1 MIRSLQKRFITAAM
15 IAVSVL
21 LLVLLGAINVVN
33 AWSSLG
39 QTDSLLDALTESE
52 TGRPPRLD
60 NKGTRGLLR
69 PPLTENSKMSALFF
83 TVTANSEGEIF
94 RTDLSRIASVSEEE
108 ACRLFTQVF
117 GKQRE
122 GRIQSFRY
130 RTVSLADDRGTVTIF
145 LDESTQHYSVL
156 RVAILSIFAGLVC
169 WGLML
174 LLVIFLSKKA
184 IRPIAENMEKQK
196 QFVTDAGH
204 EIKTPLAIILANTD
218 AMELRGGES
227 KYSRNI
233 RAQVMRL
240 NTLMQNLLTLARA
253 DESRVAP
260 DTEEFSLTGLCTET
274 MAMFAE
280 AAELKKLHVTSRL
293 QDGVQIRAN
302 RQQIAQLLSILI
314 DNAVKYTPGGG
325 SIDLRLEQSDRARL
339 QIRNTV
345 ENTDVRQNGSLTAST
360 GRTAPETKRPAA
372 AASASPPPEPLRSC
386 TRAASPPPTRAATA
400 SYSRLPYKKGLS
412 LHGTDPS
419 FYSSMCSM
427 PWLTMVRTWSSARE

>member
-21 LLVLLGAINVVN
+21 LLVLLGTINVVN

-345 ENTDVRQNGSLTAST
+345 ENTDVPAERLFDRFYRADSARNQKTGGCGIGLSAARAIAELHKGSLS
-360 GRTAPETKRPAA
+360 AA
-372 AASASPPPEPLRSC
+372 YEGGDSIVF
-386 TRAASPPPTRAATA
+386 T
-400 SYSRLPYKKGLS
+400 
-412 LHGTDPS
+412 
-419 FYSSMCSM
+419 
-427 PWLTMVRTWSSARE
+427 LTL

>member
-1 MIRSLQKRFITAAM
+1 
-15 IAVSVL
+15 
-21 LLVLLGAINVVN
+21 
-33 AWSSLG
+33 
-39 QTDSLLDALTESE
+39 
-52 TGRPPRLD
+52 
-60 NKGTRGLLR
+60 
-69 PPLTENSKMSALFF
+69 MSALFF

-218 AMELRGGES
+218 AMELRGGET

-260 DTEEFSLTGLCTET
+260 DTEEFSLTRLCTET

-302 RQQIAQLLSILI
+302 RQQIAQLLSILM

-345 ENTDVRQNGSLTAST
+345 ENTDVPAERLFDRFYRADSARNQKTGGCGIGLSAARAIAELHKGSLS
-360 GRTAPETKRPAA
+360 AA
-372 AASASPPPEPLRSC
+372 YEGGDSIVF
-386 TRAASPPPTRAATA
+386 T
-400 SYSRLPYKKGLS
+400 
-412 LHGTDPS
+412 
-419 FYSSMCSM
+419 
-427 PWLTMVRTWSSARE
+427 LTL